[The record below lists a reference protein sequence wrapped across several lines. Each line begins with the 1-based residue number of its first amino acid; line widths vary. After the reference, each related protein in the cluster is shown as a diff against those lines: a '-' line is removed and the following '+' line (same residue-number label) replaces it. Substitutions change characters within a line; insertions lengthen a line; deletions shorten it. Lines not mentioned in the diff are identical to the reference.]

1 MPRPVAL
8 VSATEARHLDSDLD
22 LLVRALG
29 DRGVLADV
37 VDWDAD
43 VDWSRYGVA
52 VLRSTWDY
60 HRRLPEFL
68 AWVDRVSSLTTLHNP
83 AEIVRWNVDKR
94 YLSELAAAGIPI
106 IPTQWVASEDDL
118 AALGDDALAADI
130 VVKPTVSAG
139 ANDTLRHRADAG
151 AATAHIRALLAAGK
165 TAMVQPY
172 QRFIDER
179 GETGMLYFDGRFSHA
194 FRKSAILAGDTHD
207 ANGLYVEEKISPRMA
222 SPEERELGDAV
233 MGFVVSRFGAA
244 PLYARVDVV
253 RGSAGVP
260 VLMELE
266 LVEPSLFLHVADQ
279 SAERAAAAIAARR

>member
-8 VSATEARHLDSDLD
+8 VSATEARHRDSDLP

-29 DRGVLADV
+29 DRGVVAEI

-43 VDWSRYGVA
+43 VDWSRYSLA

-60 HRRLPEFL
+60 HRRLDGFL
-68 AWVDRVSSLTTLHNP
+68 AWVDRVSTVTSLHNP
-83 AEIVRWNVDKR
+83 ADIVRWNVDKH
-94 YLSELAAAGIPI
+94 YLGELADEGIPV
-106 IPTQWVASEDDL
+106 IPTVYVADESGLVGLDEV
-118 AALGDDALAADI
+118 LAADV

-139 ANDTLRHRADAG
+139 SNDTLRHRSDPDA
-151 AATAHIRALLAAGK
+151 ASAHVASLWAAGK
-165 TAMVQPY
+165 TAMIQPY

-179 GETGMLYFDGRFSHA
+179 GETGMVFLDGEFSHA
-194 FRKSAILAGDTHD
+194 FRKGAILAVDERD
-207 ANGLYVEEKISPRMA
+207 ENPLYVEEDIGPRTA
-222 SPEERELGDAV
+222 SDEELALGRRV
-233 MGFVVSRFGAA
+233 MKSVVARFGSA

-279 SAERAAAAIAARR
+279 SAERCAAAIIARR